1 LITLRTPSAGRRR
14 RPMAVTTGA
23 VIHPPRRR
31 IQTLLR
37 LHPHRRPG
45 MPTSV
50 RS

>member
-37 LHPHRRPG
+37 LHPHRPQVMPG
-45 MPTSV
+45 ST
-50 RS
+50 RT